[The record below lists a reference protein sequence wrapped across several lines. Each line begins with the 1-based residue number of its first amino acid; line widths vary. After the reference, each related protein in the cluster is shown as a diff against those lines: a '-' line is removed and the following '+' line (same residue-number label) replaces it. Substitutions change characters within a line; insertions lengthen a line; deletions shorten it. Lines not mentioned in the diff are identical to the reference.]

1 MFNRRRKMRRALSAY
16 IDGELA
22 PSLRDHLGE
31 QLAFDDQ
38 LRSEL
43 AQLESTD
50 ALVHQA
56 LEPVHIPAPA
66 SIQPAQEIAA
76 PPSITTP
83 SRRRLT
89 PVALAAAGLLVTAG
103 ITLASLRRRGIV

>member
-1 MFNRRRKMRRALSAY
+1 MLNRRKKMRRALSAY

-22 PSLRDHLGE
+22 PSLRDHLCE
-31 QLAFDDQ
+31 ELVFDDE
-38 LRSEL
+38 LRSQL
-43 AQLESTD
+43 AQLESAN

-56 LEPVHIPAPA
+56 LEPIHIPAP
-66 SIQPAQEIAA
+66 PAIELGPEAAA
-76 PPSITTP
+76 PSYTTTP
-83 SRRRLT
+83 SRRLT